1 MPFIK
6 QAQTYFAAL
15 YPVGG
20 ASSDKARIN
29 LYCVEDYKLYILFRK
44 EPLPP
49 NSYNTASKT
58 GVAYVDI
65 DQYPNYIDLVRN
77 EKPISVTF
85 NPDVAPPSF
94 VVHANETVGEGE
106 V

>member
-6 QAQTYFAAL
+6 QAQTYFTAL
-15 YPVGG
+15 YPVAG
-20 ASSDKARIN
+20 AATDKARIN

-49 NSYNTASKT
+49 NTYNSGTKV

-65 DQYPNYIDLVRN
+65 AQYPNYIDLVRN
-77 EKPISVTF
+77 EKPINVTF
-85 NPDVAPPSF
+85 NPDVSPPSF
-94 VVHANETVGEGE
+94 VVHANEPVGEGE